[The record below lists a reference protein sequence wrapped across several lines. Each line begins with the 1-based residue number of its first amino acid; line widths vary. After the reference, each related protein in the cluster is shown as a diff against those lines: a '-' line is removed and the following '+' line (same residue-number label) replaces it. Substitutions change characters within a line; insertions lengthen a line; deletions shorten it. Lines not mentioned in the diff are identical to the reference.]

1 MASVNAEEVIL
12 RLMPPG
18 SQAAEVGRLVDPW
31 IGDEGPME
39 ADFRRAIGGAGSL
52 RPRGVAFDDTTTVT
66 WDEAGVQILQAAPAG
81 GAGGIGDI
89 GDIVALRSEVVL
101 HSRFA
106 ERGPKTLFR
115 IDYLQRGALLGSR
128 FTTEGG
134 GDA

>member
-39 ADFRRAIGGAGSL
+39 ADFRRAIDGPGSL

-66 WDEAGVQILQAAPAG
+66 WDEAGVQVLQAAPAG
-81 GAGGIGDI
+81 GGGI

-101 HSRFA
+101 HSPFA

-128 FTTEGG
+128 FTTGGG

>member
-1 MASVNAEEVIL
+1 MASVTAEEVIL

-18 SQAAEVGRLVDPW
+18 SQAVEVGRLVDPW

-39 ADFRRAIGGAGSL
+39 ADFRHAIGGPGSL

-66 WDEAGVQILQAAPAG
+66 WDEAGVQVLQAAPAG
-81 GAGGIGDI
+81 GDI
-89 GDIVALRSEVVL
+89 CDICDIVALRSEVVL

-128 FTTEGG
+128 FTTGG
-134 GDA
+134 GDDA